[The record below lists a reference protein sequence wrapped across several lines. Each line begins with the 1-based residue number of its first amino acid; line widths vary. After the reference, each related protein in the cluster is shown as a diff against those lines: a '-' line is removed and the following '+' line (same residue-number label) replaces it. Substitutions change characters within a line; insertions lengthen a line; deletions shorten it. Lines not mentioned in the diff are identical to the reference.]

1 MIFCGVMKM
10 DKVIIIGANE
20 FQRELVLT
28 AKRSGYETHV
38 FAWEEGAV
46 AKADADFFYPISIV
60 EKDQIL
66 QYAKEIKPVGI
77 ISIGSD
83 LATLTVN
90 YIADKLGLAG
100 NSLHCTEISTNKLMM
115 RQAFKEHGVPS
126 AQYWDS
132 DTLNADEQELRFPL
146 IVKPVDRSG
155 SRGVTLANDH
165 VQLQEAI
172 DRAKKESFSKKVII
186 EEYLHGKEYSVEYIS
201 YHRKHTF
208 LQLTEKFTTEAP
220 HFIETGHCEPAE
232 VSEKLL
238 DDIKQIVEKA
248 LDSLEVENG
257 ASHTEIRIDD
267 GKIRVIEVG
276 ARMGGDCIGSDLVRL
291 STGYDYV
298 KMVLDIA
305 CGKEPVMEKI
315 CEPRIAFVRFIM
327 NREDYE
333 EYLRKRESLNIVS
346 EMITSDIDGHYVTD
360 SSTRYGYYIYTE

>member
-1 MIFCGVMKM
+1 ME
-10 DKVIIIGANE
+10 KVIIIGANE

-28 AKRSGYETHV
+28 SKRAGYETHV

-60 EKDQIL
+60 EKDEIL
-66 QYAKEIKPVGI
+66 KHALEIRPVGI
-77 ISIGSD
+77 ASIGSD

-90 YIADKLGLAG
+90 YIADKLGLVG

-115 RQAFKEHGVPS
+115 RNAFKEHGVPS
-126 AQYWDS
+126 AGYWD
-132 DTLNADEQELRFPL
+132 ADLFDADSEDISFPL

-155 SRGVTLANDH
+155 SRGVTLVHDDT
-165 VQLQEAI
+165 QLKEAVT
-172 DRAKKESFSKKVII
+172 RAKGESFSQKVII
-186 EEYLHGKEYSVEYIS
+186 EEYLIGKEYSVEYIS
-201 YHRKHTF
+201 YRGRHTF

-232 VSEKLL
+232 VPEEMLEN
-238 DDIKQIVEKA
+238 IKKIVENA
-248 LDSLEVENG
+248 LDSLEIKNG
-257 ASHTEIRIDD
+257 ASHTEIRID
-267 GKIRVIEVG
+267 GENIRVIEVG
-276 ARMGGDCIGSDLVRL
+276 ARMGGDCIGSDLVKL

-305 CGKEPVMEKI
+305 CGKEPVMQKV
-315 CEPRIAFVRFIM
+315 CEPRKAYIRFIM

-333 EYLRKRESLNIVS
+333 EYLQKKGELNIVS
-346 EMITSDIDGHYVTD
+346 DMVSSDIDGHYVTD